1 MKFIKALSASL
12 VLAFAGC
19 SAPAPALAQGSS
31 VPTYKW
37 CAVVSD
43 MSATYMELIKQGDIS
58 PNQAYAAVNE
68 SKVLSRMPSAKFLVE
83 LGIKDY
89 AKDRTQSIIAVRGKL
104 FTACME
110 KSNLL

>member
-1 MKFIKALSASL
+1 MKFIKVLSASL

-19 SAPAPALAQGSS
+19 SAPALAQGSS

-43 MSATYMELIKQGDIS
+43 MSGTYMELIKQGDIS

-68 SKVLSRMPSAKFLVE
+68 NKTLKTMPSAKFLVE

-104 FTACME
+104 FAACME